1 MESYE
6 FLNNINK
13 FKRSGTEF
21 EGTYCLIKTQ
31 TLIRFLL
38 IKGSDAWPG
47 ARKLRGLFIN
57 LIKLINMNRKL

>member
-6 FLNNINK
+6 FLILI
-13 FKRSGTEF
+13 KRSGTEF

-47 ARKLRGLFIN
+47 ARKLRGLFIIRLTDN
-57 LIKLINMNRKL
+57 KYE

>member
-6 FLNNINK
+6 LLITI
-13 FKRSGTEF
+13 KRSGTEF

-47 ARKLRGLFIN
+47 ARKLRGLFIIGSAYN
-57 LIKLINMNRKL
+57 EYE